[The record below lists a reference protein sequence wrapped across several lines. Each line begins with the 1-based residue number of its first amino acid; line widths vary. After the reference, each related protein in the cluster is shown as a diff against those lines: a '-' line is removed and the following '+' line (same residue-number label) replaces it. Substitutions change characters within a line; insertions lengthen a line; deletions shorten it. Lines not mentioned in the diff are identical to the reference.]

1 MQMMEELVQDI
12 DTEKTRTIRRSR
24 RRLGFSDSSRII
36 VVVICT
42 DIAGVITNILAGD
55 CVFYLL
61 A

>member
-36 VVVICT
+36 VICT